1 MSGPHVVVSRRTPG
15 KALDDLIARYDT
27 WVWEEDRTI
36 PRALLLEQVRDAVG
50 LYAMWTE
57 RIDQELLDAAPKLRT
72 VSVMA
77 VGVENADMAA
87 CTARGVSVG
96 WIPEAVTE
104 ATADQAMALLLALS
118 RRIVDGHRYVR
129 EGRWRDWSPLV
140 LMGHDVFGKT
150 VGFVGFGRIGQ
161 AIARRMRG
169 FNMPILYHARHR
181 RPAAEAE
188 LGAQHRDFDALLAE
202 ADIFVLILPLT
213 PETHHLID
221 AAAIAKMK
229 PGALIVN
236 VARGGVLDPQALY
249 DALAAGYL
257 GGAALDVTEPE
268 PINPDSPL
276 LTLDN
281 CLIVPHTGTTTIET
295 REQMTALCIQNLVNG
310 IEGRPLVAC
319 ANPEVQARRG

>member
-1 MSGPHVVVSRRTPG
+1 MSGPHVVVTRRTPG
-15 KALDDLIARYDT
+15 KALDDLPARYDT

-36 PRALLLEQVRDAVG
+36 PRDLLLEKVRDAVG

-72 VSVMA
+72 VSIMA

-129 EGRWRDWSPLV
+129 EGRWRDWSPLA

-150 VGFVGFGRIGQ
+150 VGLVGFGRIGQ
-161 AIARRMRG
+161 AIARRLRG

-188 LGAQHRDFDALLAE
+188 LGAQYRDLARLLAE
-202 ADIFVLILPLT
+202 ADIVVLILPLK
-213 PETHHLID
+213 PDTHHLID
-221 AAAIAKMK
+221 AAAIARMK
-229 PGALIVN
+229 PGAIIVN
-236 VARGGVLDPQALY
+236 VARGGVLDSQALY
-249 DALAAGYL
+249 DGLASGHL

-268 PINPDSPL
+268 PISPDSPL

-295 REQMTALCIQNLVNG
+295 REQMTALCIDNLING
-310 IEGRPLVAC
+310 IEGRPLVSC
-319 ANPEVQARRG
+319 ANPDVQTGRD

>member
-1 MSGPHVVVSRRTPG
+1 
-15 KALDDLIARYDT
+15 
-27 WVWEEDRTI
+27 
-36 PRALLLEQVRDAVG
+36 
-50 LYAMWTE
+50 
-57 RIDQELLDAAPKLRT
+57 
-72 VSVMA
+72 
-77 VGVENADMAA
+77 
-87 CTARGVSVG
+87 
-96 WIPEAVTE
+96 
-104 ATADQAMALLLALS
+104 
-118 RRIVDGHRYVR
+118 
-129 EGRWRDWSPLV
+129 
-140 LMGHDVFGKT
+140 
-150 VGFVGFGRIGQ
+150 
-161 AIARRMRG
+161 MRG